1 MVTQL
6 PWHGPMK
13 TLLPRHGL
21 VVRKQRI
28 FLSERVSW
36 VGGSGWR
43 VVWGCGWDREI
54 GVGCK
59 RHVAKDT
66 ACGGLEDV
74 LRGNLCNIHP
84 RAKFLLLETLLFTFQ
99 IQ

>member
-6 PWHGPMK
+6 PWHGPRK

-66 ACGGLEDV
+66 VVLAWCGG
-74 LRGNLCNIHP
+74 
-84 RAKFLLLETLLFTFQ
+84 
-99 IQ
+99 

>member
-6 PWHGPMK
+6 PWHGPRK

-36 VGGSGWR
+36 VEGGGLG
-43 VVWGCGWDREI
+43 VVRGGCG
-54 GVGCK
+54 GVVGTESMEWA
-59 RHVAKDT
+59 AKDM
-66 ACGGLEDV
+66 
-74 LRGNLCNIHP
+74 
-84 RAKFLLLETLLFTFQ
+84 
-99 IQ
+99 